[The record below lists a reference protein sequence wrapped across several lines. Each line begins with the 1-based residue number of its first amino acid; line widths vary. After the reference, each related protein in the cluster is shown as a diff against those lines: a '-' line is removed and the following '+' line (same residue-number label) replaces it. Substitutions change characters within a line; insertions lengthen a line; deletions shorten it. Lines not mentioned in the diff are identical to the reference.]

1 MSERFPNDVDP
12 IETRDWLQAIES
24 VIREEGVERAQYLI
38 DQLLAEARKGGVNVA
53 AGTGISN
60 YINTIPVEEQPEYP
74 GNLELERRIRSAI
87 RWNAIMTVLRASKKD
102 LELGGHMASFQ
113 SSATIYDVCFN
124 HFFRARNEQDGGDL
138 VYFQGHISPGVYAR
152 AFLEGRLTQEQL
164 DNFRQ
169 EVHGNGLSSYP
180 HPKLMPEFWQFPTVS
195 MGLGPIGAIY
205 QAKFLKYLEHRGLK
219 DTSKQTVYAFLG
231 DGEMDEPES
240 KGAITIATREKLDNL
255 VFVINCNLQRLDGP
269 VTGNGNYINTIPVE
283 EQPEYPGNLE
293 LERRIRSAIRWN
305 AIMTVLRASKKD
317 LELGG
322 HMASFQSS
330 ATIYDV
336 CFNHFFRA
344 RNEQDGGDLVYF
356 QGHIS
361 PGVYARAFLE
371 GRLTQ
376 EQLDNFRQEVH
387 GNGLSSYPH
396 PKLMPEFWQFP
407 TVSMGLGPIGA
418 IYQAKFLKYLEHR
431 GLKDTSKQT
440 VYAFLGDGEM
450 DEPESKGAITIA
462 TREKLDNLVFVINCN
477 LQRLDGPVTGNGKI
491 INELEGIF
499 EGAGWN
505 VIKVMWGSRWDEL
518 LRKDTSGKL
527 IQLMNETVDGDYQ
540 TFKSKDGAYVREH
553 FFGKYPETA
562 ALVADWT
569 DEQIWALN
577 RGGHDPKKIY
587 AAFKKAQETKGK
599 ATVILAHTIKGYG
612 MGDAAEGKN
621 IAHQV
626 KKMNMDGVRHIRDRF
641 NVPVS
646 DVDIE
651 KLPYITFPEG
661 SEEHTYLHAQ
671 RQKLHG
677 YLPSRQPNFTEKLEL
692 PSLQDF
698 GALLEEQSKEI
709 STTIAFVRA
718 LNVMLKNK
726 SIKDRLV
733 PIIADEA
740 RTFGMEGLF
749 RQIGIYSPNGQ
760 QYTPQDREQVAYYK
774 EDEKGQILQEGI
786 NELGAGCSWLAAAT
800 SYSTNNLPM
809 IPFYIYYSMFGFQRI
824 GDLCWAAGDQQ
835 ARGFLIGGTSG
846 RTTLNGEGLQH
857 EDGHSHIQS
866 LTIPNCISY
875 DPAYAYEVAVIM
887 HDGLERMYGEK
898 QENVYYYITTLN
910 ENYHMP
916 AMPEGAE
923 EGIRKGI
930 YKLETLE
937 GSKGKVQLLG
947 SGSILRHVREAAE
960 ILAKDYGVGSDVY
973 SVTSFTELARDGQD
987 CERWNMLHPLETP
1000 RVPYIAQV
1008 MNDAPAVASTDYMKL
1023 FAEQVR
1029 TYVPADDYRVL
1040 GTDGFGRSDSRENL
1054 RHHFEVDAS
1063 YVVVAALGELAKRGE
1078 IDKKVV
1084 ADAIAKFNIDAD
1096 KVNPR
1101 LA

>member
-1 MSERFPNDVDP
+1 MSDMSKNDVDP

-24 VIREEGVERAQYLI
+24 VIREEGVDRAQYLI
-38 DQLLAEARKGGVNVA
+38 DQVLQQARKGGVNIA
-53 AGTGISN
+53 AGSGN
-60 YINTIPVEEQPEYP
+60 CDYINTISVEDEPDYP
-74 GNLELERRIRSAI
+74 GNMDLERRIRSAI
-87 RWNAIMTVLRASKKD
+87 RWNAVMAVLRASKKD

-113 SSATIYDVCFN
+113 SSATLYEVCFN
-124 HFFRARNEQDGGDL
+124 HFFQAKNNKNGGDL
-138 VYFQGHISPGVYAR
+138 VYFQGHISPGIYAR
-152 AFLEGRLTQEQL
+152 AFLEGRLTEEQM

-169 EVHGNGLSSYP
+169 EIGGKGLSSYP

-205 QAKFLKYLEHRGLK
+205 QAKFLKYLQHRGLK
-219 DTSKQTVYAFLG
+219 DTA
-231 DGEMDEPES
+231 D
-240 KGAITIATREKLDNL
+240 
-255 VFVINCNLQRLDGP
+255 
-269 VTGNGNYINTIPVE
+269 
-283 EQPEYPGNLE
+283 
-293 LERRIRSAIRWN
+293 
-305 AIMTVLRASKKD
+305 
-317 LELGG
+317 
-322 HMASFQSS
+322 
-330 ATIYDV
+330 
-336 CFNHFFRA
+336 
-344 RNEQDGGDLVYF
+344 
-356 QGHIS
+356 
-361 PGVYARAFLE
+361 
-371 GRLTQ
+371 
-376 EQLDNFRQEVH
+376 
-387 GNGLSSYPH
+387 
-396 PKLMPEFWQFP
+396 
-407 TVSMGLGPIGA
+407 
-418 IYQAKFLKYLEHR
+418 
-431 GLKDTSKQT
+431 QT

-491 INELEGIF
+491 VNELEGIF
-499 EGAGWN
+499 SGAGWQ
-505 VIKVMWGSRWDEL
+505 VIKVLWGGRWDEL

-527 IQLMNETVDGDYQ
+527 IQLMNETLDGDYQ

-553 FFGKYPETA
+553 FFNRYPETS
-562 ALVADWT
+562 ALVKDMT
-569 DEQIWALN
+569 DDEIWSLN
-577 RGGHDPKKIY
+577 RGGHDPKKVY
-587 AAFKKAQETKGK
+587 AAFKKAQDTKGK
-599 ATVILAHTIKGYG
+599 PTVILAQTVKGYG
-612 MGDAAEGKN
+612 MGYTAEGKN

-626 KKMNMDGVRHIRDRF
+626 KKMNLEGVRYFRDRF
-641 NVPVS
+641 NVPVA
-646 DVDIE
+646 DDQVE
-651 KLPYITFPEG
+651 KLPFITFKED
-661 SEEHTYLHAQ
+661 SAEYKYLHER
-671 RQKLHG
+671 RQALGG
-677 YLPSRQPNFTEKLEL
+677 YLPARNPTFDEKLDI
-692 PSLQDF
+692 PSLEDF
-698 GALLEEQSKEI
+698 GQLLAEQNKEI

-718 LNVMLKNK
+718 LNVMLKNN

-786 NELGAGCSWLAAAT
+786 NELGAGASWLAAAT

-824 GDLCWAAGDQQ
+824 GDLLWAAGDQK

-866 LTIPNCISY
+866 LTIPSCISY

-887 HDGLERMYGEK
+887 HDGLVRMYGEK

-916 AMPEGAE
+916 AMPTGVE

-930 YKLETLE
+930 YKLESLKGE
-937 GSKGKVQLLG
+937 KGKIQLLG
-947 SGSILRHVREAAE
+947 SGSMMRHVREAAK
-960 ILAKDYGVGSDVY
+960 ILSSEYGIASDVY
-973 SVTSFTELARDGQD
+973 SVTSFTELAREGQD
-987 CERWNMLHPLETP
+987 CERWNMLHPSDKP
-1000 RVPYIAQV
+1000 RVPYVAQI

-1023 FAEQVR
+1023 FAEQIR
-1029 TYVPADDYRVL
+1029 SYIPASDYRVL

-1054 RHHFEVDAS
+1054 RHHFEVDTS

-1078 IDKKVV
+1078 MDVKLVNEAIKKY
-1084 ADAIAKFNIDAD
+1084 NINPE
-1096 KVNPR
+1096 KINPR

>member
-1 MSERFPNDVDP
+1 MSERLHNDVDP
-12 IETRDWLQAIES
+12 IETRDWLQSIES

-38 DQLLAEARKGGVNVA
+38 DQVLNAARQGGVKVA
-53 AGTGISN
+53 SGSTIKD
-60 YINTIPVEEQPEYP
+60 YINSIATEDEPEYP
-74 GNLELERRIRSAI
+74 GNTSLERRIRSAV
-87 RWNAIMTVLRASKKD
+87 RWNAIMAVLRASKKD

-113 SSATIYDVCFN
+113 SSATIYEVCFN
-124 HFFRARNEQDGGDL
+124 HFFRARTSQDGGDL
-138 VYFQGHISPGVYAR
+138 VYFQGHISPGVYSR
-152 AFLEGRLTQEQL
+152 AFLEGRLSEDQMN
-164 DNFRQ
+164 NFRQ

-180 HPKLMPEFWQFPTVS
+180 HPKLMPDFWQFPTVS
-195 MGLGPIGAIY
+195 MGLGPLSAIY
-205 QAKFLKYLEHRGLK
+205 QAKFLKYLQHRGLK
-219 DTSKQTVYAFLG
+219 NTEAQTVYAFLG

-255 VFVINCNLQRLDGP
+255 VFI
-269 VTGNGNYINTIPVE
+269 
-283 EQPEYPGNLE
+283 
-293 LERRIRSAIRWN
+293 
-305 AIMTVLRASKKD
+305 
-317 LELGG
+317 
-322 HMASFQSS
+322 
-330 ATIYDV
+330 
-336 CFNHFFRA
+336 
-344 RNEQDGGDLVYF
+344 
-356 QGHIS
+356 
-361 PGVYARAFLE
+361 
-371 GRLTQ
+371 
-376 EQLDNFRQEVH
+376 
-387 GNGLSSYPH
+387 
-396 PKLMPEFWQFP
+396 
-407 TVSMGLGPIGA
+407 
-418 IYQAKFLKYLEHR
+418 
-431 GLKDTSKQT
+431 
-440 VYAFLGDGEM
+440 
-450 DEPESKGAITIA
+450 
-462 TREKLDNLVFVINCN
+462 INCN

-491 INELEGIF
+491 INELEGVF
-499 EGAGWN
+499 GGAGWE
-505 VIKVMWGSRWDEL
+505 VIKVIWGSRWDEL

-540 TFKSKDGAYVREH
+540 TFKSRDGAYVREH

-562 ALVADWT
+562 ELVKDMT

-587 AAFKKAQETKGK
+587 AALKKAQQTKDK
-599 ATVILAHTIKGYG
+599 PVVILAHTVKGYG
-612 MGDAAEGKN
+612 MGETAEGKN

-626 KKMNMDGVRHIRDRF
+626 KKMNVEGVRYIRDRF

-646 DVDIE
+646 DE
-651 KLPYITFPEG
+651 KLADLPYVTFPEG
-661 SEEHTYLHAQ
+661 SEEHKYLHAQ
-671 RQKLHG
+671 REKLGG
-677 YLPSRQPNFTEKLEL
+677 YLPSRQAKFTEKLEL
-692 PSLQDF
+692 PALSEFQP
-698 GALLEEQSKEI
+698 LLEEQSKEI

-726 SIKDRLV
+726 SIKERLV
-733 PIIADEA
+733 PILADEA

-786 NELGAGCSWLAAAT
+786 NELGAGASWLAAAT

-887 HDGLERMYGEK
+887 HDGLERMYGEA

-910 ENYHMP
+910 ENYPMP

-923 EGIRKGI
+923 DGIRKGI
-930 YKLETLE
+930 YKLDTLS
-937 GSKGKVQLLG
+937 GNKGKVQLLG
-947 SGSILRHVREAAE
+947 SGAILRHVREAAK
-960 ILAKDYGVGSDVY
+960 ILANDYGVGSDVY

-987 CERWNMLHPLETP
+987 CERYNMLHPADAP
-1000 RVPYIAQV
+1000 KVPYIAQV
-1008 MNDAPAVASTDYMKL
+1008 MSDAPAVAATDYMKL

-1029 TYVPADDYRVL
+1029 NYIPASDYRVL
-1040 GTDGFGRSDSRENL
+1040 GTDGYGRSDSRENL

-1063 YVVVAALGELAKRGE
+1063 YVVIAALGELAKRGE
-1078 IDKKVV
+1078 IDKQVV
-1084 ADAIAKFNIDAD
+1084 VDAISKFGIDAD

-1101 LA
+1101 HA